1 MGDSVYAN
9 TDNFVLAL
17 GLMSGTS
24 LDGVDAALI
33 KTDGSSVVETLAAVT
48 IPYSDEL
55 RASLRD
61 LIRRA
66 EWMPDVDPV
75 TEVMTRA
82 HAEAVEKLLRDSGV
96 PAEALSVIGFHGQT
110 ILHRPEAGLTWQIGD
125 GALLAELTGVNVV
138 SDFRSAD
145 MAAGGEGAPLA
156 PIYHAAL
163 ASKLDKPVAILN
175 IGGVSNVTW
184 IGPDIGSGVGVSGL
198 GVDMSG
204 GVGGNGG
211 EGLLAFDTGPGNA
224 MIDDWVLA
232 NTGKPMDENGA
243 LAAAGRVDAA
253 IVATMLENT
262 YFDRKPPKSL
272 DRNAFD
278 AGVISNLTL
287 VDGAATLTT
296 FTVASIGLAADHF
309 PSPVSH
315 WYVCGGGRKNQTLMS
330 SLAQRLQTPV
340 ASVEALGWDGDSL
353 EAQAF
358 GYLAVRRLRSAPI
371 SFPMTT
377 GAPGPLVGGQLDP
390 A

>member
-1 MGDSVYAN
+1 MVDSVYAN
-9 TDNFVLAL
+9 SDNIVLAL

-33 KTDGSSVVETLAAVT
+33 RTDGSSVVETLASVT
-48 IPYSDEL
+48 IPYSDEV
-55 RASLRD
+55 RAGLRD

-75 TEVMTRA
+75 ADVMTRA
-82 HAEAVEKLLRDSGV
+82 HAEAVEKLLSESGV

-125 GALLAELTGVNVV
+125 GAMLAALTGVNVV

-145 MAAGGEGAPLA
+145 VAAGGEGAPLA

-163 ASKLDKPVAILN
+163 ASKLNKPVAILN

-184 IGPDIGSGVGVSGL
+184 IGPDVGSGVSRESGREK
-198 GVDMSG
+198 
-204 GVGGNGG
+204 GG

-224 MIDDWVLA
+224 MIDDWILA
-232 NTGKPMDENGA
+232 QTGKPMDENGA
-243 LAAAGRVDAA
+243 LAAAGRVDEA
-253 IVATMLENT
+253 IVAAMLNNS
-262 YFDRKPPKSL
+262 YFERKPPKSL

-278 AGVISNLTL
+278 ASVISHLTL
-287 VDGAATLTT
+287 VDGAATLTA
-296 FTVASIGLAADHF
+296 FTAASIGLAAAHF
-309 PSPVSH
+309 PDPASH
-315 WYVCGGGRKNQTLMS
+315 WYVCGGGRKNQTLMT
-330 SLAQRLQTPV
+330 SLAQRLQKPV
-340 ASVEALGWDGDSL
+340 APVEALGWDGDSL

-358 GYLAVRRLRSAPI
+358 GYLAVRRLMGAPI

-377 GAPGPLVGGQLDP
+377 GAPGPLVGGQLDL